1 MILEGF
7 FTNFAVCVG
16 HIYVHLF
23 VVMIRNEAG
32 WFCQQRP
39 CACEGGQAGRSS
51 SCRWLLFRECQPAE
65 AKGEIKKRERGGS
78 ASLLTAKYS
87 PLSKYGPCPFH
98 HPDNISSLKFRCCG
112 TQLFGYIRARR
123 KMILRI
129 FSLPYRSAA
138 AIETANILRDWFQSI
153 LRRRFTGGKKSCA
166 HIYSATVFCIL
177 KRYDFV
183 RSL

>member
-1 MILEGF
+1 MRPGGF
-7 FTNFAVCVG
+7 ASKGHVPARAAKQVG
-16 HIYVHLF
+16 
-23 VVMIRNEAG
+23 AAAAAD
-32 WFCQQRP
+32 FCSVSASQPKQR
-39 CACEGGQAGRSS
+39 EK
-51 SCRWLLFRECQPAE
+51 LKRE
-65 AKGEIKKRERGGS
+65 KERGGS

-138 AIETANILRDWFQSI
+138 AIETANILRDLI
-153 LRRRFTGGKKSCA
+153 PVYFT
-166 HIYSATVFCIL
+166 ATFHWREKELCPYLLCHCVLYIETI
-177 KRYDFV
+177 
-183 RSL
+183 